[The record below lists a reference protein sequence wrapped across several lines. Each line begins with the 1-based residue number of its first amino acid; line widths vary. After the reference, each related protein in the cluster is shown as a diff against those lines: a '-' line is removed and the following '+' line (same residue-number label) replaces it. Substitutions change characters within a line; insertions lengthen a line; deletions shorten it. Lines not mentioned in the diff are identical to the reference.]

1 MTINTTDTSSNTSSD
16 TPADLDD
23 DLNDVEI
30 TFAELGIATEL
41 VDALSDKGITSPF
54 PVQALTIPDAL
65 EGRDVCGKAKTGS
78 GKTLAFGLPML
89 MKTQKARKG
98 ETESLVLVPTRELC
112 LQVSAELRS
121 LGESMDLRVVEI
133 YGGVSIGAQI
143 NEISQGADIVVATP
157 GRLIDLVDR
166 REISIANVSMVVLDE
181 ADQMADM
188 GFLPQVDHVL
198 RSITVEH
205 QTLLFSATLD
215 GVIERIVK
223 RHLGDPVYH
232 EVESDTITVNTMDH
246 RFIEAHQMDK
256 PKVVAAIAENAER
269 VLVFVHTKR
278 GCDRVA
284 SALRDEGVQAQ
295 AIHGDLAQIQRE
307 KVLAKFMNGT
317 LDILVATNVAA
328 RGLHVDGVDVVIHY
342 DPPSDHK
349 TYLHRSGRTAR
360 AGEGGLV
367 VTLVRYDEVPAVR
380 ALQKEAGVRQ
390 PIVKM
395 FSNDERLRDL
405 AAFQP
410 PAEPPPVKRNRR
422 RRR

>member
-1 MTINTTDTSSNTSSD
+1 MTFTTDTSSSSD
-16 TPADLDD
+16 ATENLSE
-23 DLNDVEI
+23 VET
-30 TFAELGIATEL
+30 TFAELGIASAL
-41 VDALSDKGITSPF
+41 VDALAAKGITSPF

-65 EGRDVCGKAKTGS
+65 AGRDVCGKAKTGS

-89 MKTQKARKG
+89 MNTQQAQKG
-98 ETESLVLVPTRELC
+98 ETESLILVPTRELC
-112 LQVSAELRS
+112 SQVSSELRPLAKS
-121 LGESMDLRVVEI
+121 LDLRVVEV
-133 YGGVSIGAQI
+133 YGGVSIGGQI
-143 NEISQGADIVVATP
+143 NEISKGADIVVATP
-157 GRLIDLVDR
+157 GRLIDLIDR
-166 REISIANVSMVVLDE
+166 TELSVSNVSMVVLDE

-198 RSITVEH
+198 RSITGEH

-232 EVESDTITVNTMDH
+232 EVVSETITVNTMDH
-246 RFIEAHQMDK
+246 RFIEAHHMDK
-256 PKVVAAIAENAER
+256 PKVVAAIAENADR

-284 SALRDEGVQAQ
+284 ASLRDVGVQAS
-295 AIHGDLAQIQRE
+295 AIHGDLPQVQRE
-307 KVLAKFMNGT
+307 KVLSKFSDGR

-328 RGLHVDGVDVVIHY
+328 RGLHVEGVDVVIHY

-367 VTLVRYDEVPAVR
+367 VTLVQYDEIPAVR

-390 PIVKM
+390 PIIKM

-410 PAEPPPVKRNRR
+410 PPEPPPVKRNRR

>member
-1 MTINTTDTSSNTSSD
+1 MTIDTTDTSSNSSSNF
-16 TPADLDD
+16 PLDPSD
-23 DLNDVEI
+23 DLTAVGT
-30 TFAELGIATEL
+30 TFAELGIAPKL
-41 VDALSDKGITSPF
+41 VEALLATGITTPF
-54 PVQALTIPDAL
+54 PVQAITIPDAL
-65 EGRDVCGKAKTGS
+65 AGRDVCGKAKTGS

-89 MKTQKARKG
+89 MKTQKAQKG
-98 ETESLVLVPTRELC
+98 ETESLILVPTRELC
-112 LQVSAELRS
+112 SQVSSELRS
-121 LGESMDLRVVEI
+121 LSASLDLRVVEI

-143 NEISQGADIVVATP
+143 DEIYKGADIVVATP

-166 REISIANVSMVVLDE
+166 RELSLANVSMVVIDE

-198 RSITVEH
+198 RSITTQH

-223 RHLGDPVYH
+223 RHLGDPIYH
-232 EVESDTITVNTMDH
+232 EVVSDTITVSTMDH

-256 PKVVAAIAENAER
+256 PKVVTAIAENAER

-284 SALRDEGVQAQ
+284 ASLRDEGVQAQ
-295 AIHGDLAQIQRE
+295 AIHGDLAQVQRE
-307 KVLAKFMNGT
+307 RVLAKFMEGT
-317 LDILVATNVAA
+317 LDVLVATNVAA

-367 VTLVRYDEVPAVR
+367 VTLVRYDEIPAVR

-390 PIVKM
+390 PIIKM

-410 PAEPPPVKRNRR
+410 PPEPPPVKRNRR

>member
-1 MTINTTDTSSNTSSD
+1 MIIDTTDTSSNASSD
-16 TPADLDD
+16 FPLDHSD
-23 DLNDVEI
+23 DLTAVGT
-30 TFAELGIATEL
+30 TFAELGIAQEL
-41 VDALSDKGITSPF
+41 VEALLTTGITTPF

-65 EGRDVCGKAKTGS
+65 AGRDVCGKAKTGS

-89 MKTQKARKG
+89 MKTQKAKKG
-98 ETESLVLVPTRELC
+98 ETESLILVPTRELC
-112 LQVSAELRS
+112 SQVSSELRS
-121 LGESMDLRVVEI
+121 LSPSLDLRVVEI

-143 NEISQGADIVVATP
+143 DEIHKGADIVVATP

-166 REISIANVSMVVLDE
+166 RELSLANVSMVVIDE

-198 RSITVEH
+198 RSITTQH

-223 RHLGDPVYH
+223 RHLGDPIYH
-232 EVESDTITVNTMDH
+232 EVVSDTITVSTMDH

-284 SALRDEGVQAQ
+284 ASLRDEGVQAQ
-295 AIHGDLAQIQRE
+295 AIHGDLVQVQRE
-307 KVLAKFMNGT
+307 RVLAKFMEGT
-317 LDILVATNVAA
+317 LDVLVATNVAA
-328 RGLHVDGVDVVIHY
+328 RGLHVDGVDVVVHY

-367 VTLVRYDEVPAVR
+367 VTLVRYDEIPAVR

-390 PIVKM
+390 PIIKM

-410 PAEPPPVKRNRR
+410 PPEPPPVKRNRR

>member
-1 MTINTTDTSSNTSSD
+1 MTTDTTDTSSTSS
-16 TPADLDD
+16 PADADNLTI
-23 DLNDVEI
+23 ET

-41 VDALSDKGITSPF
+41 VDALAAKGITNPF

-89 MKTQKARKG
+89 MKTQQAQEG
-98 ETESLVLVPTRELC
+98 ETESLILVPTRELC
-112 LQVSAELRS
+112 SQVSSELRA
-121 LGESMDLRVVEI
+121 LGKSVDLRVVEI

-143 NEISQGADIVVATP
+143 DEIRKGADIVVATP

-166 REISIANVSMVVLDE
+166 RELSIANVSMVVLDE

-198 RSITVEH
+198 RSITSEH
-205 QTLLFSATLD
+205 QTMLFSATLD

-232 EVESDTITVNTMDH
+232 EVASETITVNTMDH

-256 PKVVAAIAENAER
+256 PKVVAAIAENARR

-284 SALRDEGVQAQ
+284 ASLRDIGVQAQ
-295 AIHGDLAQIQRE
+295 AIHGDLAQVQRE
-307 KVLAKFMNGT
+307 KVLAKFTEGT

-328 RGLHVDGVDVVIHY
+328 RGLHVEGVDVVIHY